1 MREMDKAFDFKTAQ
15 TRWYARW
22 EAAGVF
28 KGDRESAKTPF
39 SMSLP
44 PPNITGNLHMGHAL
58 AYTLPDVVARLK
70 RAEGFDVCWVPGVDH
85 AGIATQVIVER
96 QLKEEGTD
104 RHKLGREKFLERI
117 WAWKEQNQGDI
128 ENQLRRLG
136 ASVDWSRKRFTMD
149 PDLNRAVRKVFVEA
163 YRQGRIYRGP
173 RMIQWDPASQT
184 ALSDLEVKHVE
195 RHGHLWHLNYP
206 LADGSGHITV
216 ATTRPETMLGDTA
229 VAVHPEDERY
239 THLVGKLV
247 KLPLTDR
254 EIPIVADAFVD
265 RDFGTGCVKLTPAH
279 DPNDHAAGRRLGLP
293 SVTVIGFDAKMTKE
307 AGEAYAGLD
316 RFECRKKV
324 VADLEAAGLLAKTQ
338 SHTSMVA
345 CSDRTGAVLEPL
357 VSEQWFMKVDEAA
370 KQALEAVRDGRIR
383 FTPEHHVAVW
393 EHWLT
398 NIQDWCISRQL
409 VWGHRIPAWSC
420 PACGA
425 LHVEVE
431 TPKAC
436 PGCSHEAL
444 VQDPDT
450 LDTWFSSA
458 LWPFSILGWP
468 DETADLKRY
477 YPNDVMCTSYDII
490 FFWVARMAMSGL
502 TWMKEIPFRQ
512 VYFNSL
518 VRDEGGQKMSKSKGN
533 VIDPLEVMDEFGTDA
548 LRFTLISMSAPG
560 TDIALSRTRLEGSR
574 NFCNKLW
581 NAARFVQ
588 MNLGDD
594 VTLALEPAFGEAEHW
609 MKGRIAETLKAVTEA
624 LEHFRFHEAADLLYH
639 LVWDDFCATYIELA
653 KVNLTSGTPA
663 QKAAIL
669 HFLDL
674 ILRALHPL
682 VPFVTEEI
690 HEAVV
695 ADRLKPGEP
704 RMLAQRAWP
713 LGDPLL
719 ARPGGDPTLIPR
731 FQEVLSAFL
740 RLKAENGVDP
750 AKRVPAVCSVQE
762 LAPFAEA
769 FKAIARLES
778 LDFPAGDLASPTRAV
793 AVVAG
798 GTAALELAGLKDPA
812 AEKAKLEKE
821 KEKLEKELA
830 ALRGRLDNARYLEK
844 APAEEVEKARALA
857 AEKQARL
864 EQVGAL
870 LG

>member
-1 MREMDKAFDFKTAQ
+1 MHEMDKAFDFKTAQ

-22 EAAGVF
+22 EEAGVF
-28 KGDRESAKTPF
+28 TADRESARTPF

-70 RAEGFDVCWVPGVDH
+70 RGQGFDVCWVPGVDH

-104 RHKLGREKFLERI
+104 RHRLGREKFLERI

-128 ENQLRRLG
+128 ENQLKRLG

-163 YRQGRIYRGP
+163 FRQGRIYRGP

-195 RHGHLWHLNYP
+195 RNGKLWHLCYP
-206 LADGSGHITV
+206 LADGSAEVVV

-229 VAVHPEDERY
+229 VAVHPDDARY
-239 THLVGKLV
+239 THLVGRL
-247 KLPLTDR
+247 LNHPLTGR
-254 EIPIVADAFVD
+254 KIPVVADAFVD
-265 RDFGTGCVKLTPAH
+265 PAFGTGCVKLTPAH
-279 DPNDHAAGRRLGLP
+279 DPNDHAAGLRLGLP
-293 SVTVIGFDAKMTKE
+293 SITVIGFDAKMTAA
-307 AGEAYAGLD
+307 AGPDYEGLD
-316 RFECRKKV
+316 RFECRKKIITDLDAGGFLV
-324 VADLEAAGLLAKTQ
+324 KVQDHVSQVAT
-338 SHTSMVA
+338 
-345 CSDRTGAVLEPL
+345 SDRTGAVLEPL
-357 VSEQWFMKVDEAA
+357 VSEQWFMKVDDAA
-370 KQALEAVRDGRIR
+370 RQALEAVRDGRIR

-409 VWGHRIPAWSC
+409 VWGHRIPAWTCASC
-420 PACGA
+420 RH
-425 LHVEVE
+425 LHVELAA
-431 TPKAC
+431 PSAC
-436 PGCSHEAL
+436 AKCGHEIL
-444 VQDPDT
+444 LQDPDT

-468 DETADLKRY
+468 DETADLARY

-490 FFWVARMAMSGL
+490 FFWVARMVMSGL
-502 TWMKEIPFRQ
+502 SWTGQIPFRQ

-518 VRDEGGQKMSKSKGN
+518 VRDEGGAKMSKSKGN
-533 VIDPLEVMDEFGTDA
+533 VIDPLEVMEEFGTDA

-560 TDIALSRTRLEGSR
+560 TDIALSRTRLEASR

-588 MNLGDD
+588 MNLTED
-594 VTLALEPAFGEAEHW
+594 VTLSVEPEFGEAEHW
-609 MKGRIAETLKAVTEA
+609 MRARIQDTLRDVTAA
-624 LEHFRFHEAADLLYH
+624 LDAFRFHEAADLLYH

-653 KVNLTSGTPA
+653 KVHLTAGTPA

-669 HFLDL
+669 HFLDIL
-674 ILRALHPL
+674 LRALHPF

-695 ADRLKPGEP
+695 AERLPAGEP
-704 RMLAQRAWP
+704 KLLAQRAWP
-713 LGDPLL
+713 LEAPVL
-719 ARPGGDPTLIPR
+719 ARSGGDATLIPR
-731 FQEVLSAFL
+731 FQEILSALL

-750 AKRVPAVCSVQE
+750 AKRVPAFCSVTE
-762 LAPFAEA
+762 LAQFAEA

-778 LDFPAGDLASPTRAV
+778 IEFAATDLAAPTRAV

-798 GTAALELAGLKDPA
+798 GTAALELAGLKDPL

-830 ALRGRLDNARYLEK
+830 ALRGRLDNPRYLEK
-844 APAEEVEKARALA
+844 APADEVEKATALA
-857 AEKQARL
+857 VEKAARL